1 MGDVT
6 VALSIF
12 FTVSDFNPISP
23 GQHTFPLRHILTR
36 VVFQLLSGK

>member
-12 FTVSDFNPISP
+12 FTVSGLGPYNLNCTMFDVK
-23 GQHTFPLRHILTR
+23 QR
-36 VVFQLLSGK
+36 